1 MESLRTLH
9 KARFTD
15 VLDYGIH
22 LFKKHFRKIFII
34 NLIFNIPI
42 QVLMTVIN
50 PMFTNQYLNMFDTTS
65 GMVSSNPTAIFSS
78 ILTLYTMIFGL
89 LLLYGLN
96 AMTLQNVWE
105 GSVIKLLY
113 SDVVLK
119 QERSIR
125 QVINECFRQF
135 WSLLG
140 GRFLYGLIQYGIITV
155 LYIAF
160 IVFTLI
166 GTFSAVGIVAI
177 DAQWVKVTLTVLGI
191 LMAIAVVFFITFLI
205 GFFFGRFW
213 MYFPSICIE
222 QKKAGESIS
231 RGGNLGKNSFWL
243 ISLTY
248 VVGNFFVWFF
258 PGVINSV
265 FSTATLISG
274 DIDVSMLRLGVVI
287 AQLFTA
293 VLQPL
298 MICIYTALYI
308 TLRVRREGLDMEVS
322 LWSIKQEEKDKTQRW
337 MAEAPNAAE

>member
-15 VLDYGIH
+15 VLDYGIQ
-22 LFKKHFRKIFII
+22 LFKKHFKKLFLI

-42 QVLMTVIN
+42 QVLLTVIN
-50 PMFTNQYLNMFDTTS
+50 PMFTSQYLTMFDTTS
-65 GMVSSNPTAIFSS
+65 DMISSNPTAMFSS
-78 ILTLYTMIFGL
+78 ILTLYTMIFGVL
-89 LLLYGLN
+89 ALYGLY

-155 LYIAF
+155 LYIAIIALTF
-160 IVFTLI
+160 AGVFSVM
-166 GTFSAVGIVAI
+166 GVVAI
-177 DAQWVKVTLTVLGI
+177 ETPWVTVALAILGI
-191 LMAIAVVFFITFLI
+191 LTALVVTFFIVILV

-213 MYFPSICIE
+213 MYLPAICIE
-222 QKKAGESIS
+222 QKKAGDSIG
-231 RGGNLGKNSFWL
+231 RGANLGKNSFWL

-248 VVGNFFVWFF
+248 VVGNLFVWLF
-258 PGVINSV
+258 PGIINTV
-265 FSTATLISG
+265 FSSVALLSG
-274 DIDVSMLRLGVVI
+274 DIDVTLLRVGAVI
-287 AQLFTA
+287 TQIFTA
-293 VLQPL
+293 ILQPL
-298 MICIYTALYI
+298 MICIFTSLYI
-308 TLRVRREGLDMEVS
+308 TLRVRREGLDMEVA